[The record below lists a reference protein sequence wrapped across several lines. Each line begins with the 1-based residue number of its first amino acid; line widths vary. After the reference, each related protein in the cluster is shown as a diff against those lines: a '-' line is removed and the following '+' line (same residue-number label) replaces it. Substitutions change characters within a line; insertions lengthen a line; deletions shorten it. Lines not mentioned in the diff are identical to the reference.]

1 MKSSD
6 SISYSKSSSVIN
18 TNIEKLVKGNFSPDR
33 LTAQYPVVVPIRKV
47 RNTKGIF
54 KMIMGVV
61 YFISLVYFLIRLL
74 TWLERIKQDNT

>member
-18 TNIEKLVKGNFSPDR
+18 TNIEKLVKGNFSPGS
-33 LTAQYPVVVPIRKV
+33 LITPYTVVVPKSKP

-54 KMIMGVV
+54 KMIMGVI
-61 YFISLVYFLIRLL
+61 YFVSLVYFLTRLL
-74 TWLERIKQDNT
+74 T

>member
-1 MKSSD
+1 MKSPD
-6 SISYSKSSSVIN
+6 SITYSKSSSVIN
-18 TNIEKLVKGNFSPDR
+18 TNIEKLVKGNFSPGR
-33 LTAQYPVVVPIRKV
+33 LNAQYTAVIPKRKT

-74 TWLERIKQDNT
+74 T